1 MIIIGDAYDN
11 NDDNKNIDDIDN
23 DDNDND
29 NDNNVHGRCSS
40 NWNIFWQ

>member
-1 MIIIGDAYDN
+1 MIVIGDAYDN
-11 NDDNKNIDDIDN
+11 NDDNKNIDYIDN